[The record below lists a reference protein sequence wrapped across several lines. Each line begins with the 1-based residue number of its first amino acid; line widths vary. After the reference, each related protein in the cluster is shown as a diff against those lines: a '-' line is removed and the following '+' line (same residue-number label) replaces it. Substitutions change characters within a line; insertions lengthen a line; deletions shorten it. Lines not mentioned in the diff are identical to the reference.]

1 MSMIHEEIVTYEV
14 SKLAKEKRFPQEF
27 DYAHFKSKL
36 NYYNHQ
42 EELNG
47 DVGDIL
53 KLRIK
58 HKPVP
63 EDMQPIAAPTQ
74 SLLQRWLREEK
85 KVHIEIA
92 HNPMYG
98 GFMPYICKIVEGE
111 EGVFTLLEKNSHC
124 IVMRNATYEN
134 ALEAGLKYVLEKLV

>member
-1 MSMIHEEIVTYEV
+1 MMPEEICTYEV
-14 SKLAKEKRFPQEF
+14 AMLAKEKGF
-27 DYAHFKSKL
+27 DEPTLYAYDKESRRLARMRYCVKRNSRTEGL
-36 NYYNHQ
+36 MT
-42 EELNG
+42 L
-47 DVGDIL
+47 
-53 KLRIK
+53 
-58 HKPVP
+58 
-63 EDMQPIAAPTQ
+63 AAPTQ

-124 IVMRNATYEN
+124 IAMRNATYEN
-134 ALEAGLKYVLEKLV
+134 ALEAGLKYALKNLIL

>member
-1 MSMIHEEIVTYEV
+1 MIHEEICTYELC
-14 SKLAKEKRFPQEF
+14 KLAKEKGFGEMASCYQGYRKDGTLFYFSNMPDGKER
-27 DYAHFKSKL
+27 
-36 NYYNHQ
+36 
-42 EELNG
+42 
-47 DVGDIL
+47 V
-53 KLRIK
+53 
-58 HKPVP
+58 
-63 EDMQPIAAPTQ
+63 MQTDCLAPTQ

-124 IVMRNATYEN
+124 IAMRNATYEN
-134 ALEAGLKYVLEKLV
+134 ALEAGLKYALKNLIL